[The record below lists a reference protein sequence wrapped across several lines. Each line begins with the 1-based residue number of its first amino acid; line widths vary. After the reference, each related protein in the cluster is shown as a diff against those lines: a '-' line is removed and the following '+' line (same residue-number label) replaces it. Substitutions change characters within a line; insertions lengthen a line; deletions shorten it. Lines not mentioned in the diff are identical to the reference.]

1 MKTQKPPTIS
11 SPSRRGGQ
19 GICFSFLFKRKQP
32 AASRQP
38 RSMTPVLF
46 ELPARRVALLLFILL
61 GAPCLFSGSDT
72 PQDDVTEGA
81 LQFTQIYSIVEH
93 NAMDPLDADR
103 MILNGA
109 VRGMLSTLD
118 PFSAFF
124 DRDQFELLQQQAR
137 GQALGFGSVLYV
149 TPGKV
154 LILET
159 AQGSP
164 AWRAGLG
171 PGDEIVEINGARVNR
186 LDFNSLVGLLQ
197 RAKSQPVR
205 LGVVRPGKVVPED
218 FRLKPAEVALPTVD
232 KDFLLEPGIGY
243 IHLAAFESK
252 TPQEIVDALK
262 RLDVVGDS
270 PAGHSPSSLQGILLD
285 LRDNHG
291 GMVDA
296 AVGVA
301 SLFLKPNSLV
311 LTVQARSQPEKSYRT
326 YPAPYQFDQPLVLLV
341 NNNTASAAEV
351 LAAALQEHDRALV
364 AGQPTFGKGVV
375 EHVIALSEKMGLALT
390 AARYVTPCGRSLQRP
405 LPGTALAKEVG
416 YNTGQPEQRVPDKGR
431 EVTSVATESS
441 TFHTD
446 DGRPITAGGG
456 ITPDVPISSRTSDP
470 WVTFLNQRG
479 VFTSFASEY
488 LTLRGKV
495 PKSFEPDLQVLD
507 GFKDFLG
514 RQGVR
519 VPEEYWAGDQPYLK
533 VRIKTELFNLIYGL
547 TFGDEVE
554 TRADPQVQKA
564 ATLFPRIAQLLKA
577 PVTGSGGAR

>member
-1 MKTQKPPTIS
+1 M
-11 SPSRRGGQ
+11 
-19 GICFSFLFKRKQP
+19 
-32 AASRQP
+32 
-38 RSMTPVLF
+38 
-46 ELPARRVALLLFILL
+46 LL
-61 GAPCLFSGSDT
+61 GAPCLFAESNA
-72 PQDDVTEGA
+72 PQDDVTESA

-93 NAMDPLDADR
+93 NAMDRPDADR
-103 MILNGA
+103 TILNGA

-171 PGDEIVEINGARVNR
+171 PGDEIVEINGTRVNR
-186 LDFNSLVGLLQ
+186 LDFNSLVELLQ

-205 LGVVRPGKVVPED
+205 LSVVRPGKVVPED
-218 FRLKPAEVALPTVD
+218 FQLKPAEVVLPTVD
-232 KDFLLEPGIGY
+232 KVFLLEPGIGY

-262 RLDVVGDS
+262 RLEEAGDS
-270 PAGHSPSSLQGILLD
+270 AAGRPPSNLQGILLD

-296 AVGVA
+296 ALGVA

-311 LTVQARSQPEKSYRT
+311 LTVQGRSQPEKSYRS
-326 YPAPYQFDQPLVLLV
+326 YPAPYQLDQPLVLLV

-351 LAAALQEHDRALV
+351 LVAALQEHDRALV
-364 AGQPTFGKGVV
+364 AGEPTFGKGVV
-375 EHVIALSEKMGLALT
+375 EHVIGLSEKMGLALT
-390 AARYVTPCGRSLQRP
+390 AAQYFTPCGRSLQRP
-405 LPGTALAKEVG
+405 LPGTALAKEVA
-416 YNTGQPEQRVPDKGR
+416 YNTGRPEQRGPETGP
-431 EVTSVATESS
+431 ELSSVATEASA
-441 TFHTD
+441 FHTD
-446 DGRPITAGGG
+446 DGRPVTAGGG
-456 ITPDVPISSRTSDP
+456 ITPDVPISSRPSDP

-479 VFTSFASEY
+479 IFTSFASEY

-554 TRADPQVQKA
+554 TRADPEVQKA
-564 ATLFPRIAQLLKA
+564 VTLFPMISELLKS
-577 PVTGSGGAR
+577 PVPSSRGAR